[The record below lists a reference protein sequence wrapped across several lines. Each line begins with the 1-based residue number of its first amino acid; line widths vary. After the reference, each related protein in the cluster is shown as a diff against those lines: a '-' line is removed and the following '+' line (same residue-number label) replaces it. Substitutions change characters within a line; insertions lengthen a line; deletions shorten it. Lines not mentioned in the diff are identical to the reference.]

1 MLNISQRLA
10 TLDPKAKAATRTA
23 KDGEEYSQL
32 ILEVAEID
40 LEENE
45 INALSNS
52 PNAYSALK
60 AMFAACPSITS
71 VDIGEKL
78 ESASVVIRTAAVS
91 AANGPEFTFNDC
103 RVDKMSVNREMKGGF
118 RITAKPAL
126 DSKFGQL
133 IERLSHTVMIQV
145 SGPSASDQS
154 KLPLNS
160 AGAGER
166 GTSSIGSAYE
176 EREKARIRDRQI
188 EQDND
193 TVHRD
198 DVKAKGADEIK
209 KAGKIA
215 SRIGN
220 NVKREK
226 VDTSKRKKQ
235 SNRAAAH

>member
-32 ILEVAEID
+32 ILEVSEID

-60 AMFAACPSITS
+60 AMFVACPTVMS

-91 AANGPEFTFNDC
+91 ESNGPEFTFTDC
-103 RVDKMSVNREMKGGF
+103 RIDKMAVNREMKGGF
-118 RITAKPAL
+118 RITAKPSL

-145 SGPSASDQS
+145 SGASASDQTE
-154 KLPLNS
+154 LPLNS
-160 AGAGER
+160 AGASEVS
-166 GTSSIGSAYE
+166 TSSIGTPAE
-176 EREKARIRDRQI
+176 EREKARVRDRQI
-188 EQDND
+188 EVQNE
-193 TVHRD
+193 TVERD
-198 DVKAKGADEIK
+198 SPKAKGKDEIK
-209 KAGKIA
+209 KAGQIA
-215 SRIGN
+215 NRIN
-220 NVKREK
+220 ENVKREK
-226 VDTSKRKKQ
+226 VDISKRV
-235 SNRAAAH
+235 